1 MRLWSNWIKVEWE
14 NIIPKLNGG
23 IKKFYIFISKKNT
36 LIDIIVYFILFY
48 YIFIFKVDIQNRM

>member
-14 NIIPKLNGG
+14 NIIPKINGG